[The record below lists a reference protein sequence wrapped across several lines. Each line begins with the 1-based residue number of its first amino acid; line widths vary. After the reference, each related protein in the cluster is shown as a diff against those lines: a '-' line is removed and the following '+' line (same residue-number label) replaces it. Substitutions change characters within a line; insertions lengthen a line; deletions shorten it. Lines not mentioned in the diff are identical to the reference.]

1 MSLLF
6 IICSLVAAVMM
17 GFLMYATWR
26 LDKDV
31 GNLSRQLGAAQGK
44 LEEARKTGLY
54 WQAEAERLMEEVE

>member
-1 MSLLF
+1 
-6 IICSLVAAVMM
+6 MM